1 MYYAESGNNLADDA
15 SRDLDSK
22 NKKAIKRLFDGSSF
36 LWNREQCW
44 ENDMRSNALSEQ
56 DPELRKVIKVS
67 VTQIENEPLSKLQEK
82 RSSCAKLKRLVA
94 KKM

>member
-1 MYYAESGNNLADDA
+1 
-15 SRDLDSK
+15 
-22 NKKAIKRLFDGSSF
+22 
-36 LWNREQCW
+36 
-44 ENDMRSNALSEQ
+44 MRSNALSEQ

-67 VTQIENEPLSKLQEK
+67 VTQIENEPLSKLHEK